1 MTIKTV
7 FMGSPDFAIPS
18 LVKLAASFEVAAV
31 VTQPDRQAGRGRS
44 LTAPPVKQK
53 ALELGLEVFQPASL
67 RTPEAFEQLKSYAP
81 DIIIV
86 AAFGQILK
94 PNVLAL
100 PKFGCINVH
109 ASLLP
114 RWRGASPINA
124 AILHGDPEAGVT
136 IMMMEAGLDT
146 GPMLASHSVSIGPDT
161 NAGEL
166 SDTLAELGGDLLVDT
181 LPAYLEGKITP
192 TPQEDALATYA
203 PMLSKKDGALD
214 FSEPAETLA
223 RKVRGFYPWPGT
235 FMKWKKQ
242 PLKVHKAQAVA
253 KSGQPGTRVI
263 HQGLPAV
270 FAAEGL
276 LVLEEIQPAG
286 KRRMSGETF
295 LNGARDWEEN

>member
-1 MTIKTV
+1 MKPNIV

-18 LVKLAASFEVAAV
+18 LVKLADNFEIAAV
-31 VTQPDRQAGRGRS
+31 ITQPDRQAGRGRS
-44 LTAPPVKQK
+44 LTPPPVKAK
-53 ALELGLEVFQPASL
+53 ALELGLEVFQPTSL
-67 RTPEAFEQLKSYAP
+67 RSPEAFKQLESYAP
-81 DIIIV
+81 DLIVV

-94 PNVLAL
+94 AKVLEL

-124 AILHGDPEAGVT
+124 AILHGDQEAGVT

-146 GPMLASHSVSIGPDT
+146 GPILAKRAVPIDPET

-166 SDTLAELGGDLLVDT
+166 SDQLAEMGGDLLVDM
-181 LPAYLEGKITP
+181 LPDYLAGKITP
-192 TPQEDALATYA
+192 TPQDNSLSTYA
-203 PMLSKKDGALD
+203 PMLSKQDGLLD
-214 FSEPAETLA
+214 FNETAEALA

-235 FMKWKKQ
+235 FMTWKDQ
-242 PLKVHKAQAVA
+242 PLKVHKAQAVS
-253 KSGQPGTRVI
+253 KSGQPGQHTVYESN
-263 HQGLPAV
+263 PAV

-286 KRRMSGETF
+286 KRRMDGSTF
-295 LNGARDWEEN
+295 LNGARDWE